1 MNGRVLLAAGL
12 AALAVLLAVRDP
24 AARLRLLVRPR
35 RPPRGSP
42 AVVRLM
48 AGRPGAPSL
57 GRRFWLSLAA
67 GGASCWALSDSVPHL
82 GSWVWVGWP
91 LVTAGGVLAL
101 GWLEPLA
108 ARRRQQRLVLEVP
121 QALELMAAC
130 LAVGTPP
137 RAACGALI
145 GAFDGPVA
153 EDLQPVLLA
162 VELGSTDTEAW
173 TALAGHP
180 QLGPAAVDLAR
191 SVESGTQMVEAL
203 RTHARVARE
212 HRRSALQQVARGVG
226 VRSVLPLM
234 LCFVPAFLLLGV
246 VPTVVSA
253 VVQAF
258 P

>member
-1 MNGRVLLAAGL
+1 MSSDALLAAVL
-12 AALAVLLAVRDP
+12 AATAVLLAVRSP
-24 AARLRLLVRPR
+24 AARLRTFL
-35 RPPRGSP
+35 RPPQPRSERHRV
-42 AVVRLM
+42 ARLIG
-48 AGRPGAPSL
+48 GRPDAPPL
-57 GRRFWLSLAA
+57 RRRAWLSLAA
-67 GGASCWALSDSVPHL
+67 GGGVSWSLGSGVLHL
-82 GSWVWVGWP
+82 GSWVWIAWP
-91 LVTAGGVLAL
+91 VTAVGGVLAL
-101 GWLEPLA
+101 GWLEPVAL
-108 ARRRQQRLVLEVP
+108 RRRQQQLVLEAP

-137 RAACGALI
+137 RAACAAVAA
-145 GAFDGPVA
+145 AFDGPVA
-153 EDLQPVLLA
+153 EDLQPVLRA
-162 VELGSTDTEAW
+162 VELGTPDGEAW
-173 TALAGHP
+173 ATLAGHP

-234 LCFVPAFLLLGV
+234 LCFIPAFLLLGV